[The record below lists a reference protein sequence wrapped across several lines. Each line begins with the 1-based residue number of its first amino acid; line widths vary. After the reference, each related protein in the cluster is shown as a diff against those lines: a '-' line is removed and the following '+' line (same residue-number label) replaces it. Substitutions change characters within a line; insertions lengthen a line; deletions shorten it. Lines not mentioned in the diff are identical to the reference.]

1 MLNEFRGPSI
11 YYACIELLVAT
22 ILNII
27 ITVTSPS
34 LQQITNSLFFFL
46 LTKLIFK

>member
-1 MLNEFRGPSI
+1 MLNEFWGPSI

-27 ITVTSPS
+27 ITVTSAS
-34 LQQITNSLFFFL
+34 LQHITNSFFF
-46 LTKLIFK
+46 IDQIDI